1 MVARIGRKG
10 RIREEAVNT
19 LLAEQLRRHGL
30 SAKAERRSQEGTPDV
45 RIELRSGDLL
55 LLECKW
61 EGSAGLLD
69 DQTRQ
74 RLDQF
79 PEALGILG
87 IVYPDCL
94 QVAEDIHADLGGAG
108 DLRWRLYGSRGAIVA
123 DMPERSV
130 SVEDLAAQLRYLPL
144 ELEGGDRVDAAAAI
158 VGYAVNKAV
167 EPVRQHQRL
176 ARRISDI
183 IAEADKESD
192 RLAAL
197 RIGCLVLFNAL
208 AFQDRLAALHP
219 DVPDSSGGPPRG
231 PGGYA
236 AGMAVHLRRY

>member
-1 MVARIGRKG
+1 MAMTTRRNTKG
-10 RIREEAVNT
+10 TLREEAVNT

-30 SAKAERRSQEGTPDV
+30 AARAERRSKEGTPDV

-61 EGSAGLLD
+61 EGSAGLLNE
-69 DQTRQ
+69 QIRQ
-74 RLDQF
+74 RLEQF

-87 IVYPDCL
+87 VVYPDRL
-94 QVAEDIHADLGGAG
+94 QSAEDIHADISGAG
-108 DLRWRLYGSRGAIVA
+108 DLRWRLHGSRGGVA
-123 DMPERSV
+123 VNQPDRSG

-158 VGYAVNKAV
+158 VGYAVQTAV

-176 ARRISDI
+176 ARRVSDI
-183 IAEADKESD
+183 IAEADKEND

-219 DVPDSSGGPPRG
+219 DVPTVQE
-231 PGGYA
+231 A
-236 AGMAVHLRRY
+236 RREGILNVCWY